1 MITLMKRSSHL
12 NYKEI
17 IMQLDG
23 TGEYM
28 RSIRSMMKDI
38 VLEIQGFINFFA
50 TSEGRKEAY
59 DKEMLNELM
68 GIRNELKSVRLELSM
83 IAEVIQIIGTPPNPE
98 DDLN

>member
-1 MITLMKRSSHL
+1 MQP
-12 NYKEI
+12 KEI
-17 IMQLDG
+17 IMSLDEI
-23 TGEYM
+23 GEGGYM
-28 RSIRSMMKDI
+28 RSIRSMVKDI
-38 VLEIQGFINFFA
+38 VLEIQGFRNFFA

-83 IAEVIQIIGTPPNPE
+83 ISEVIQIMGTPPNPE